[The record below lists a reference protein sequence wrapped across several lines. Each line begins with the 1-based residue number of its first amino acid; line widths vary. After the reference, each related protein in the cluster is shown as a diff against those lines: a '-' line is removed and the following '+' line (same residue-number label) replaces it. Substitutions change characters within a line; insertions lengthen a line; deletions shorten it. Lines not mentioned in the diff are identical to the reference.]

1 MKIEGN
7 ESIKIDQIKVPYLK
21 EGSHVYIHSVY
32 NRRDYH
38 VLEVIE
44 SDSSMRD
51 DKVEINLNLLK
62 RIKNSNDPNSSIIL
76 KPYDLS
82 KHRYGFIY
90 KSKDGFMKCL
100 NVKDP
105 KPIKYFPMKW
115 DNKSI
120 PDGIDSVITRM
131 EDDVCGCIWKNG
143 CMVIDFDDE
152 QVKADIEKYGFENL
166 IRSNML
172 GLKSWDEYTFNYF
185 DLDIINTLDVLEVF
199 PEFFKSE
206 SDDYKSLKK
215 LIDAEEFCIT
225 QLIQVRKIAKEEMM
239 RHKDNPDKL
248 DQLYKE
254 SMKFKH
260 EINSKLTKYDDEFM
274 KAMGVNKNE

>member
-7 ESIKIDQIKVPYLK
+7 ESIKIDQIKAPCLK

-44 SDSSMRD
+44 SDSSMHD

-62 RIKNSNDPNSSIIL
+62 RIKNSNDPDSSIIL

-115 DNKSI
+115 DDKTI
-120 PDGIDSVITRM
+120 PGGIDSVITRM
-131 EDDVCGCIWKNG
+131 EDGVCGCIWKNG
-143 CMVIDFDDE
+143 CMVIDFDNE
-152 QVKADIEKYGFENL
+152 QIKADIEKYGFEDL
-166 IRSNML
+166 IRINML
-172 GLKSWDEYTFNYF
+172 GIKSWDEYVFNYF

-225 QLIQVRKIAKEEMM
+225 QLIQVRKIAKEEMI
-239 RHKDNPDKL
+239 RHKDDPDKL
-248 DQLYKE
+248 DKLYKE

-260 EINSKLTKYDDEFM
+260 EITTKLAKYDDEFM

>member
-7 ESIKIDQIKVPYLK
+7 ESIKIDQIKAPRLK

-44 SDSSMRD
+44 SDSSMYD
-51 DKVEINLNLLK
+51 DKVEVNLNLLK
-62 RIKNSNDPNSSIIL
+62 RIKNSNDPYSSIIL

-100 NVKDP
+100 NVRSL
-105 KPIKYFPMKW
+105 KPIKYFQMKW

-120 PDGIDSVITRM
+120 PNGIDSVITRM
-131 EDDVCGCIWKNG
+131 EDGVCGCIWKNG
-143 CMVIDFDDE
+143 CMVIDFDNE
-152 QVKADIEKYGFENL
+152 QVKADIEKYGFEDL
-166 IRSNML
+166 IRFNML
-172 GLKSWDEYTFNYF
+172 GPKSWDEYAFNYF
-185 DLDIINTLDVLEVF
+185 DLDVINTLDVLEVF

-206 SDDYKSLKK
+206 SDDCKSLKE
-215 LIDAEEFCIT
+215 LIDKEEFEIT
-225 QLIQVRKIAKEEMM
+225 ELIRVRKSIKQEMM
-239 RHKDNPDKL
+239 WHKDDPDKM

-254 SMKFKH
+254 SMNFKH
-260 EINSKLTKYDDEFM
+260 RINSKLIKYDDEFM
-274 KAMGVNKNE
+274 KALGVEK